1 MWTVCI
7 TSISHVLKLN
17 GYGGPQAKVN
27 EKNQGFKGWETL
39 DVLLLFDTMICFFGQ
54 AERNPCKQLALMLA
68 PRSHPS
74 RGQRV
79 GSCGY
84 LFLKIELIPNG
95 ELEHAVA
102 SVAPP
107 CAVGNVV

>member
-39 DVLLLFDTMICFFGQ
+39 VNNLSISACYRSFRYRFQCVVNIVL
-54 AERNPCKQLALMLA
+54 E
-68 PRSHPS
+68 
-74 RGQRV
+74 
-79 GSCGY
+79 
-84 LFLKIELIPNG
+84 
-95 ELEHAVA
+95 
-102 SVAPP
+102 
-107 CAVGNVV
+107 

>member
-39 DVLLLFDTMICFFGQ
+39 VILVGRPTDV
-54 AERNPCKQLALMLA
+54 
-68 PRSHPS
+68 
-74 RGQRV
+74 
-79 GSCGY
+79 
-84 LFLKIELIPNG
+84 
-95 ELEHAVA
+95 VA
-102 SVAPP
+102 GVTNSAYR
-107 CAVGNVV
+107 